1 VSTVIRSGSVAFR
14 PRARLLKLIGAE
26 LISDEVVAVTELVKN
41 AYDADASRVVIS
53 FRNVTTPGGEITVSD
68 DGVGMDLV
76 TVLGVWMEP
85 GATSK
90 GNGAC
95 RTDGRRRRVL
105 GEKGVGRFAA
115 DKLGRHLELVSR
127 RGGEPAEVRATFD
140 FDLFDSGTEMLG
152 AIRSRWELRPAATI
166 ERRGT
171 LLRISGL
178 RTAWT
183 ERMFRRLATRLARL
197 CSPFGQLDGFAIRL
211 ESDEFPDYAGEL
223 AGGFLEQ
230 APYRIEAT
238 FDGEDTM
245 EIRLRGEGRSSR
257 AWVDPRPLRCGR
269 VRALI
274 FAFDL
279 ETDALARIGPRI
291 EVRAWLREWSGVSV
305 YRDGFRVWPYG
316 EPHDDW
322 LRLDQRRVNN
332 PVVRLSNNQVVS
344 FVEISRDRNPDL
356 RDQTSREG
364 LLHNEA
370 FEDLRRFIHL
380 VLEILEGDRQAIR
393 HPGSDQDR
401 ATPPARSISGRNGN
415 GHAPGAVAGGGLP
428 ARHAEGW
435 SELAAAGQA
444 AALVSRALL
453 PLAGEIQAGVARIRQ
468 DLNGGGGSEAGRLL
482 GRLEEH
488 SRELGQRLEAIVAMH
503 PQFRGSRRTIDV
515 AVELAR
521 VRELLRPLLEATGVA
536 MKVSVRGAKLLRVEM
551 RVESFQHLL
560 CILVR
565 NALDW
570 LQGRRRPVIRVTG
583 RPRGDK
589 CEVIVADN
597 GPGIRGRVAGQVFD
611 PLFSSREGGHGMGL
625 AVARALIEV
634 HGGEISALHDRRRGG
649 AAFRI
654 LLPRKRARS
663 TVSGR

>member
-1 VSTVIRSGSVAFR
+1 
-14 PRARLLKLIGAE
+14 LLKLIGAE

-41 AYDADASRVVIS
+41 GYDADASRVVIS
-53 FRNVTTPGGEITVSD
+53 FRNVTAPGGEITITD
-68 DGVGMDLV
+68 DGTGMHLD

-90 GNGAC
+90 GDGAH
-95 RTDGRRRRVL
+95 RTTGRRRRFL

-127 RGGEPAEVRATFD
+127 QGGEPAEVRATFD
-140 FDLFDSGTEMLG
+140 FDLFDSGAEMLG
-152 AIRSRWELRPAATI
+152 AIRNRWELRPASAI
-166 ERRGT
+166 DRRGT

-183 ERMFRRLATRLARL
+183 ERMFRRLASRLARL

-211 ESDEFPDYAGEL
+211 ESDEFPDYSGEL
-223 AGGFLEQ
+223 SGGFLDQ

-238 FDGEDTM
+238 FDGEETL
-245 EIRLRGEGRSSR
+245 EIRLRGEGKSSR
-257 AWVDPRPLRCGR
+257 AWVDPRPLRCGP
-269 VRALI
+269 VRARI

-305 YRDGFRVWPYG
+305 YRDAFRIWPYG

-332 PVVRLSNNQVVS
+332 PVVRLSNNQVVG
-344 FVEISRDRNPDL
+344 FVEISRDRNPEL
-356 RDQTSREG
+356 RDQTNREG

-370 FEDLRRFIHL
+370 LEDLRRFIHL
-380 VLEILEGDRQAIR
+380 VLEILEDDRQAIR
-393 HPGSDQDR
+393 HPGSGQGR
-401 ATPPARSISGRNGN
+401 AKLPASSISGRNGN
-415 GHAPGAVAGGGLP
+415 GRTSGSIANGRLP
-428 ARHAEGW
+428 ARYAEGW

-453 PLAGEIQAGVARIRQ
+453 PVSGEIQAAFAGIRQ
-468 DLNGGGGSEAGRLL
+468 SMNGCGSGPTRLL
-482 GRLEEH
+482 GRLEQH
-488 SRELGQRLEAIVAMH
+488 IRQLGQRLEAIVAMH
-503 PQFRGSRRTIDV
+503 PQIRSSRRTIDV
-515 AVELAR
+515 AVELGR
-521 VRELLRPLLEATGVA
+521 VRGLLLPLLEATGVT
-536 MKVSVRGAKLLRVEM
+536 MKVSIRGAKLLRVEM
-551 RVESFQHLL
+551 RAESFQHLL

-565 NALDW
+565 NALDS
-570 LQGRRRPVIRVTG
+570 LHGRRRPAIRVTT
-583 RPRGDK
+583 RPRGDE

-597 GPGIRGRVAGQVFD
+597 GPGVRGRVAAQLFD

-625 AVARALIEV
+625 AVARALLEA
-634 HGGEISALHDRRRGG
+634 HGGEISVLHDRRRGG

-654 LLPRKRARS
+654 LLPRKRARTIVTGS
-663 TVSGR
+663 